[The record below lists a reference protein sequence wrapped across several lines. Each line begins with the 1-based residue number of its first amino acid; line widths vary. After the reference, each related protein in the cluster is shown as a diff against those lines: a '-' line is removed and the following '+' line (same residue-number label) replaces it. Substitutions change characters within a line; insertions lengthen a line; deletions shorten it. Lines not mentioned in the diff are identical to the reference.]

1 MVVAWNM
8 RGCDLMVE
16 IIPDPALQ
24 VVKDCPYRYVGMIEI
39 IPDTAS
45 QVVKDCPYR
54 YVGIILDSCH
64 YWTNNYHCCEAVR
77 DIDVCPL
84 GLK

>member
-1 MVVAWNM
+1 
-8 RGCDLMVE
+8 
-16 IIPDPALQ
+16 
-24 VVKDCPYRYVGMIEI
+24 MIEI

-45 QVVKDCPYR
+45 QEVKDCPHR

-77 DIDVCPL
+77 DVGGCPL